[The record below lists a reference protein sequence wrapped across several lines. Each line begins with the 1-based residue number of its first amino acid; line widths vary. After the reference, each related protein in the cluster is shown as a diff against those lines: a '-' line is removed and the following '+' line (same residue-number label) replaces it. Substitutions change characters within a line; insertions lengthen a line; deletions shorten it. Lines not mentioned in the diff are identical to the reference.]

1 MTQWRK
7 WHGFQNTP
15 TAHCPHSLAMCH
27 EATGPEAGERDECG
41 LWFSRLNVACGSLA
55 WVGEEKPSMAST
67 EPEAS
72 LWGKM
77 ENVKPWSI
85 IKWSANASTPINT
98 YSRWKCPA
106 VGNVLDNVAC
116 TMINTHTLDS
126 CFKESILSYI
136 FYASGS
142 LYILDSVPLSMW
154 YSSRSFILNVYLLN
168 I

>member
-1 MTQWRK
+1 MVRSPSEGSGMASK
-7 WHGFQNTP
+7 ILPLP
-15 TAHCPHSLAMCH
+15 TVCTHQRCVMKPQDQRL
-27 EATGPEAGERDECG
+27 E
-41 LWFSRLNVACGSLA
+41 SRMNVACGSLA

-116 TMINTHTLDS
+116 TMINTRTLDS

-136 FYASGS
+136 FYAPGS